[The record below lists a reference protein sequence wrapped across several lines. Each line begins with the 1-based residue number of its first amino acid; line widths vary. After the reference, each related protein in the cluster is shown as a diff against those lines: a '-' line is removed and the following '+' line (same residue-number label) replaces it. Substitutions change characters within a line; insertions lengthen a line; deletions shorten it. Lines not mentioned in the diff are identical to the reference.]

1 MHSEGKSQHDVIS
14 VVLLIAMAGVMLF
27 FTLFSALMAA
37 VQH

>member
-1 MHSEGKSQHDVIS
+1 MHGEGKSQHDAVS
-14 VVLLIAMAGVMLF
+14 VALLIAMAGVMLF